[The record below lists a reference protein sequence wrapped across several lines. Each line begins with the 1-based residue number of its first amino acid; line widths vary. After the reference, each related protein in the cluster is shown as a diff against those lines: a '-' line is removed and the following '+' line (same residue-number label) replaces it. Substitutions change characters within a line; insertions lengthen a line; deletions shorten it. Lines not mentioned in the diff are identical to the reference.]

1 MKGASAA
8 LEQCEAGAESVL
20 CGNSV
25 RDGLE
30 LCHSYV

>member
-1 MKGASAA
+1 MRTRKGASAA

-25 RDGLE
+25 RDG
-30 LCHSYV
+30 V